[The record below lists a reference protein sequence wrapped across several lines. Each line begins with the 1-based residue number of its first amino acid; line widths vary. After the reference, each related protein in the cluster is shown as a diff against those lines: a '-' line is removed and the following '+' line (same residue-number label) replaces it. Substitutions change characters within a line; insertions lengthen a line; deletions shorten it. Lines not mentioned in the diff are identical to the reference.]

1 MSGPIE
7 GRVRIVRRRSALRA
21 GVAAALLCGLSAC
34 SWVPDWAN
42 PIEWYRDATGASKND
57 PTGDEPNTQ
66 NLESGSVRPYPNL
79 ASVPPPPTNALSAAD
94 REKLQKSLL
103 ADRQNAKYVE
113 EGQQYAA
120 VAPESARP
128 PAGTAPIAELPAAGS
143 TPGGTP
149 TAARPPTAPVAELPP
164 AGSTPGGTPT
174 AEPPPTAPNPP
185 SRGGEAPPQESSLTT
200 PSVRSVP
207 TGEPPRE
214 PPSPP
219 DLAKSG
225 AAAPRPTQSAALT
238 PPARPDA
245 GATRPSK
252 IAPAVSVNV
261 GLVEFAGSSS
271 QLAPD
276 ARQRLHEVA
285 QLYRQSGGRVRVIGY
300 SEAGPGPATA
310 NREISAFNL
319 ALDRARAVAL
329 ALIQMGIPAG
339 DVAVDASPP
348 PSGEGGGTVEI
359 ALEY

>member
-1 MSGPIE
+1 MNGPIE
-7 GRVRIVRRRSALRA
+7 GRVRIVRRRPALRA
-21 GVAAALLCGLSAC
+21 GVAVALLCALSAC

-120 VAPESARP
+120 IAPENARP
-128 PAGTAPIAELPAAGS
+128 PVGTAPIAELP
-143 TPGGTP
+143 
-149 TAARPPTAPVAELPP
+149 P
-164 AGSTPGGTPT
+164 AGSTQGGMPT
-174 AEPPPTAPNPP
+174 AAPPRSAPNPQSP
-185 SRGGEAPPQESSLTT
+185 RGEAPPKESPLTT

-214 PPSPP
+214 PPLPP
-219 DLAKSG
+219 DLAKTG
-225 AAAPRPTQSAALT
+225 AGAPRPTQSAALT
-238 PPARPDA
+238 PPAQPGA
-245 GATRPSK
+245 GATRPPE

-261 GLVEFAGSSS
+261 GLVEFAGNSS

-276 ARQRLHEVA
+276 ARQRLREVA
-285 QLYRQSGGRVRVIGY
+285 QLYRQSSGRVRVIGY

-310 NREISAFNL
+310 NRELSAFNL

-329 ALIQMGIPAG
+329 ALVQMGIPAR